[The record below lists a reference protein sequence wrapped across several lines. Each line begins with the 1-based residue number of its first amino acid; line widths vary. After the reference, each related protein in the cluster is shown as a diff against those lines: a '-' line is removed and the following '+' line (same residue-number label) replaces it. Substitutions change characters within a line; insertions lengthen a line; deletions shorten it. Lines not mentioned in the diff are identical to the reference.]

1 MTQSL
6 TRINQELTQ
15 TAEQFATR
23 QAQFL
28 NIYEQYLQ
36 ALGQAM
42 AQQLVLAVYQLCTR
56 HYPQA
61 FLALTL
67 RDRTA
72 LQQSV
77 QRLAQEYQAQLLTL
91 PQTPYPTA
99 KPRSASQRSD
109 RLERL
114 PISPE
119 QLQRLKEKLLAKHL
133 AERAKTERK
142 GDDEEDEAV
151 VIAIG
156 ADLFDTM
163 LNESAAEVEAANE
176 ATIEVEELDE
186 AIAIAD
192 SAEDAIPATE
202 TEAAPAPPVAARPPA
217 TPNEF
222 LHWFQHVEARLQRV
236 LRELSLQ
243 ANQQLQQQAILP
255 PKLPSKLFQ
264 AAMQAESNGS
274 GHLGTT
280 PNTMSILIEGETDI
294 LDQDENSP
302 LPLTAICLR
311 LAEIEL
317 TATPAAGLRG
327 QLRERIAQMKKLA
340 SQERKLRQLQACAE
354 AESAWRAAWYEFTA
368 QSPSAEE

>member
-28 NIYEQYLQ
+28 NTYEQYLQ

-61 FLALTL
+61 FLALTM

-77 QRLAQEYQAQLLTL
+77 QHLAQEYQAQLLTL

-133 AERAKTERK
+133 AERAKTEHE
-142 GDDEEDEAV
+142 GDEDEDEAV

-163 LNESAAEVEAANE
+163 LNESAVEAEEANV
-176 ATIEVEELDE
+176 ASIEVEELDE

-192 SAEDAIPATE
+192 SVEATSATE
-202 TEAAPAPPVAARPPA
+202 TEAASVAARPPA

-222 LHWFQHVEARLQRV
+222 LRWFQHVEEQLQTA

-243 ANQQLQQQAILP
+243 ANQQLQRRNILP

-327 QLRERIAQMKKLA
+327 QLREQIAQMKKLA

-354 AESAWRAAWYEFTA
+354 AESAWRAAWYEATA
-368 QSPSAEE
+368 QTPSPDE